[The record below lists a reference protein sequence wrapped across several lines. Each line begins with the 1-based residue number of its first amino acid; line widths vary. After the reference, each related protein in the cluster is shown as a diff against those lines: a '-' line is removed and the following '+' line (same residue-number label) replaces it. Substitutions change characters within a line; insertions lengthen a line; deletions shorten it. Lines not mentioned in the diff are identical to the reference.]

1 MVKGVEDLNE
11 LDFDLMVRL
20 IACGLYEKR
29 QCNVAA
35 VPIEVKHIGRAF
47 RINMFIGEVI

>member
-20 IACGLYEKR
+20 IAYGLYEKGSATISIVT
-29 QCNVAA
+29 VASFLL
-35 VPIEVKHIGRAF
+35 G
-47 RINMFIGEVI
+47 